1 MLRGI
6 TYNDMLCGSCLFF
19 AGEIFHELSTF
30 EGIYSIQVANIQ
42 HSLELRNVFHAFA
55 IHP

>member
-19 AGEIFHELSTF
+19 TGEIFHELSTF
-30 EGIYSIQVANIQ
+30 EGITPFKSLTFSIPLN
-42 HSLELRNVFHAFA
+42 
-55 IHP
+55 